1 MLKEHRQVIT
11 KFISYDIDS
20 INMYW
25 GYKGDY
31 ILKIITKDVNLTT
44 EIEDYCKDLNIQSVT
59 KFNESSNRMFTIY
72 CIAIDEDVILL
83 K

>member
-1 MLKEHRQVIT
+1 MLPEHRQIIA
-11 KFISYDIDS
+11 KFISYDIDT

-31 ILKIITKDVNLTT
+31 ILKLTVKDPNLATA
-44 EIEDYCKDLNIQSVT
+44 IEDYCKTIDIQTNT
-59 KFNESSNRMFTIY
+59 KFNESRNKMFTVY
-72 CIAIDEDVILL
+72 CIAIDEDVIPL